1 MRIIR
6 TLLPNLIAGV
16 LLLATQQVHAAD
28 AAPAATVTAANVTAA
43 KVTAA
48 ADTAAA
54 ATAAGTWNLS
64 VQAMGRTNTP
74 TVVIAQTGAKL
85 SGTYKGRAGQ
95 YPIVGEASGKAV
107 KFDVAISM
115 MGREMK
121 LRYSGSVDGD
131 RMQGSVS
138 MGGEAAGT
146 FTGTRGGQ

>member
-16 LLLATQQVHAAD
+16 LLLATQQGHAAD
-28 AAPAATVTAANVTAA
+28 AAPAATVTAA

-48 ADTAAA
+48 AV
-54 ATAAGTWNLS
+54 TAAGTWNLS

-121 LRYSGSVDGD
+121 LRYSGTVDGD
-131 RMQGSVS
+131 RMQGSVN
-138 MGGEAAGT
+138 MGGETAGT
-146 FTGTRGGQ
+146 FTGTRAGQ

>member
-6 TLLPNLIAGV
+6 TLLPNLIAGA
-16 LLLATQQVHAAD
+16 LLLATQQGHAAD
-28 AAPAATVTAANVTAA
+28 AAAAATVAAA

-48 ADTAAA
+48 TV
-54 ATAAGTWNLS
+54 TAAGTWNLS

-121 LRYSGSVDGD
+121 LRYSGTVDGD

-138 MGGEAAGT
+138 MGGETAGT
-146 FTGTRGGQ
+146 FTGTRAGQ